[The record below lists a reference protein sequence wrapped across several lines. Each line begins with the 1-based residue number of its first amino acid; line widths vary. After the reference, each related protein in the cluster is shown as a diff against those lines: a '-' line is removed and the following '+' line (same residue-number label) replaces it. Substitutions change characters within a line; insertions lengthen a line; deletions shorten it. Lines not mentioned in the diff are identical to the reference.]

1 MCIRESE
8 RVEEAGREV
17 AVEFMQL
24 TKEQYQKIEVYLPV
38 QRGNV
43 KMPNLQ
49 MLNAILY
56 MAENGCKW
64 RNLPYQFGLWNTIYQ
79 RMSRRTKNGVLNR
92 VFEKLEDQMDDPP
105 EALSMDSTS
114 IKVHPDGTGA
124 LKNSPQSIGKSHGG
138 WTAKIPMLAAKERQA
153 GKFALSPGNAHDA
166 PEGHKLLRKMRDQ
179 MAKAPLLMDRAYEGD
194 KNRQQAQAMGLDP
207 VVPPLRSCRNPWK
220 YDRELYKKHNEVE
233 RLFRRLKGYRRVFSC
248 FDKLAGTFM
257 GFIMFALIF
266 EMLH

>member
-1 MCIRESE
+1 MEKSSVSVWPLE
-8 RVEEAGREV
+8 
-17 AVEFMQL
+17 
-24 TKEQYQKIEVYLPV
+24 YDLPTD
-38 QRGNV
+38 
-43 KMPNLQ
+43 
-49 MLNAILY
+49 
-56 MAENGCKW
+56 E
-64 RNLPYQFGLWNTIYQ
+64 
-79 RMSRRTKNGVLNR
+79 
-92 VFEKLEDQMDDPP
+92 PP

-114 IKVHPDGTGA
+114 IKVRLEGTGA
-124 LKNSPQSIGKSHGG
+124 LKNGPQSIGKSSGG

-166 PEGHKLLRKMRDQ
+166 PGGHKLLRKMRDQ

-194 KNRQQAQAMGLDP
+194 KNRQQAQAMGMRPIALP
-207 VVPPLRSCRNPWK
+207 KKSRKTSWK

-248 FDKLAGTFM
+248 FDNLDGTFM